1 MNRPS
6 SRTAYGREDEDDEM
20 EDEDDEMEDDGE
32 VGDGNITQSVKMT
45 KEDLAR
51 EMAEVK
57 ELERKRQALESRVT
71 GFESDLKGL
80 A

>member
-6 SRTAYGREDEDDEM
+6 SRTAYGR